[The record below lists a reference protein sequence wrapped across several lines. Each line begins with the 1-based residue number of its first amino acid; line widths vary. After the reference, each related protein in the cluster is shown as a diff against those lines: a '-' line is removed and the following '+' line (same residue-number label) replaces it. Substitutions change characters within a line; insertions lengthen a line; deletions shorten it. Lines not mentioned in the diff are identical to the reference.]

1 MLSFTNKYNHNTR
14 KHIYDKD
21 GKVLNLESELLEFY
35 HPENN
40 VHNKYEF
47 LDDDSLCKAWKLSIK
62 GRDIKRKVQKN
73 ASPGFEFV
81 ISASEDWNNCVDDG
95 RTCGGC
101 EFEMKYKIMK
111 KIKKIEF
118 FTLF

>member
-1 MLSFTNKYNHNTR
+1 MKKNYQVFQIYKVHDMLSFTNKYNHNTR

-21 GKVLNLESELLEFY
+21 GKVFNPESELLEFY

-47 LDDDSLCKAWKLSIK
+47 LDDDSLSKAWKLSIK

-81 ISASEDWNNCVDDG
+81 ISASED
-95 RTCGGC
+95 
-101 EFEMKYKIMK
+101 
-111 KIKKIEF
+111 
-118 FTLF
+118 